1 MAVPMSH
8 PEFVDLVDRTRAAAR
23 RVGLWPVGLEFTDQR
38 PPRWHWWSRRHLDQ
52 NRLVVYIATR
62 SRRPDQ
68 IVADLRRAIV
78 RHSPRA
84 LSADQ
89 RLTRAAA
96 LRRLTERETS
106 C

>member
-8 PEFVDLVDRTRAAAR
+8 PEFVDLVDRITAAAR
-23 RVGLWPVGLEFTDQR
+23 RVGLWPTGLTFTDER
-38 PPRWHWWSRRHLDQ
+38 PPRRHWWSRRHLDQ
-52 NRLVVYIATR
+52 SRIVVYVAR
-62 SRRPDQ
+62 HRRRPDQ

-78 RHSPRA
+78 RHASSSLTP
-84 LSADQ
+84 DQ
-89 RLTRAAA
+89 RFTRAAA